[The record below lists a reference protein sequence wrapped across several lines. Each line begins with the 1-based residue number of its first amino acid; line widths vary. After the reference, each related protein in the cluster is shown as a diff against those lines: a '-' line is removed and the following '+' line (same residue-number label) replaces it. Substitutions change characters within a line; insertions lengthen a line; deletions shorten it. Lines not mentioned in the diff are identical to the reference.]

1 MVIQRGARKRRQ
13 KFYEAQNIF
22 ADAALLR
29 DAASL
34 PSLGTMMR
42 SWCKKHTS
50 GTKNDAHKHD
60 THDRGEVEC
69 KIQHVADYQVAHG

>member
-1 MVIQRGARKRRQ
+1 MGKQTGEQTDTRKGAQAR
-13 KFYEAQNIF
+13 IWSVV
-22 ADAALLR
+22 LR
-29 DAASL
+29 DGASL
-34 PSLGTMMR
+34 SILGTMMR